1 MFNLEK
7 FLLAQQNTY
16 STALK
21 EISCGKKYSHYMW
34 FIFPQ
39 LKALGLSNTAKYYG
53 IENLQEA
60 KDYLNH
66 PILGA
71 RLKEISTA
79 LLKHNNKT
87 AVDILGDIDAIKLC
101 SSMTLFAVISN
112 KDSVFHKV
120 LNKYFNGIMDPLTLK
135 EIT

>member
-87 AVDILGDIDAIKLC
+87 AIDILGDIDAIKLC

-120 LNKYFNGIMDPLTLK
+120 LDKYFNGIMDPLTLK